1 MDPVRRNVL
10 IGAAATGV
18 AFAGPAGAQ
27 TRTSNDPDIFEG
39 EPVPEPGPD
48 KSAGHQVRPGR
59 GSTLAGKTAVVTGAA
74 RGIGRA
80 IAVEFAAN
88 GADRRAR
95 HRRARLARVERRAG
109 DPEELDETVKQIR
122 DFGRKGEAVRADI
135 RDIGALRG
143 VADKMERDY
152 GKIDIVVA
160 NAAIQRWKPLLEME
174 DADWRDVI
182 DNNLNGTANTMRA
195 FAPKMVARRK
205 GRFIVLS
212 SMQGKHG
219 TKDAASY
226 SASKWG
232 ILGLM
237 KSAAMELGAVQ
248 HLRERADPRA
258 RRHRADPLP
267 EAPGRE
273 HRRDRPHPS
282 PSIPPRKQAWDIRAP
297 TVPLK
302 VGWLQPDDI
311 SPAAV
316 FLASDA
322 AAHGDRRGIRGD
334 RGRQRQGHVRR
345 SAMTA
350 VSNRASELVSC
361 RRDAGNPG
369 ARGVFRL
376 ARDGA
381 LRAGRRAR
389 LGARG
394 RRGVARRPA
403 HDPVGRG
410 DLRLPRRRAPR
421 PRLPRARRSV
431 DATVATML
439 GLFLLALGALVVPW
453 PAAATALLLAGYGS
467 LAIVDPIAARRHKAP
482 CSSRGCVR
490 SRCSFRSRRS
500 PCSDCGSS

>member
-48 KSAGHQVRPGR
+48 KSAGPVRPGR

-88 GADRRAR
+88 GADVVA
-95 HRRARLARVERRAG
+95 LDIAG
-109 DPEELDETVKQIR
+109 PVSPASNAAPATPEDLDETVRQVR
-122 DFGRKGEAVRADI
+122 AYGRRAEAVRADI
-135 RDIGALRG
+135 RDIAALRG
-143 VADKMERDY
+143 VADAIERDH

-160 NAAIQRWKPLLEME
+160 NAAIQRWKPLLEMD

-182 DNNLNGTANTMRA
+182 DNNLNGTANTLRA

-205 GRFIVLS
+205 GRFILLS

-232 ILGLM
+232 ILGLT
-237 KSAAMELGAVQ
+237 KSAAMELGQYDITVNALIPGLVDTALTRYDKRLGESIAETGRPEPEHPTVQ
-248 HLRERADPRA
+248 
-258 RRHRADPLP
+258 
-267 EAPGRE
+267 
-273 HRRDRPHPS
+273 
-282 PSIPPRKQAWDIRAP
+282 QAWNIRAP

-322 AAHGDRRGIRGD
+322 AAMVTGAEYEVTGGD
-334 RGRQRQGHVRR
+334 
-345 SAMTA
+345 SAK
-350 VSNRASELVSC
+350 
-361 RRDAGNPG
+361 D
-369 ARGVFRL
+369 
-376 ARDGA
+376 
-381 LRAGRRAR
+381 
-389 LGARG
+389 
-394 RRGVARRPA
+394 
-403 HDPVGRG
+403 
-410 DLRLPRRRAPR
+410 
-421 PRLPRARRSV
+421 
-431 DATVATML
+431 
-439 GLFLLALGALVVPW
+439 
-453 PAAATALLLAGYGS
+453 
-467 LAIVDPIAARRHKAP
+467 I
-482 CSSRGCVR
+482 
-490 SRCSFRSRRS
+490 
-500 PCSDCGSS
+500 